1 MRCTGFSPLIVQR
14 GMLLEETEGGGS
26 FLLGVCLLCGGYGR
40 EMWMLLCVEA
50 NNVVFVCVFLSAFVF
65 VVVNACV
72 FLLVDFCACMCHC
85 VCLLACLCVRMKKRK
100 NNVNY

>member
-1 MRCTGFSPLIVQR
+1 MHWIFAVDCATWDAVGGDR
-14 GMLLEETEGGGS
+14 GGGE
-26 FLLGVCLLCGGYGR
+26 FFAWCVFVVWGYGR

-100 NNVNY
+100 NNVKY